1 MRKIFTLI
9 TIFTMCAALQLEAQT
24 RTVTGV
30 VLDGG
35 NNQPIPGASVIAK
48 EDPTTGKAT
57 D

>member
-35 NNQPIPGASVIAK
+35 NNQPKQTGRKPGLQPAF
-48 EDPTTGKAT
+48 GF
-57 D
+57 